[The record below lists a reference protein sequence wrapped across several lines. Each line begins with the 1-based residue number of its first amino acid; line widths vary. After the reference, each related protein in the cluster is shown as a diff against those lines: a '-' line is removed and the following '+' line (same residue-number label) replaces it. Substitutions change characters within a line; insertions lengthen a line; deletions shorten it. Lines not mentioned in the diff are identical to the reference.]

1 MKVWYRGAVHHAI
14 KGSDREA
21 MRKYGLKPVPYAT
34 GYCVRISPTNLVTVM
49 PDEWLLVSATLNLS
63 VTDTLPPLF
72 GELWFN
78 DHRQVSIVTCTEA
91 NMRFI
96 PGLKDIGEM
105 FVIST
110 KPLGGQWRFNAQTED
125 YINKIYVKETLS

>member
-1 MKVWYRGAVHHAI
+1 MKVIKGNTIFHAI

-21 MRKYGLKPVPYAT
+21 LRKYGLKPIPYAT
-34 GYCVRISPTNLVTVM
+34 GYCVRVSPTNLVTLM
-49 PDEWLLVSATLNLS
+49 PDEWLLISPTLNLS

-72 GELWFN
+72 GELYCN
-78 DHRQVSIVTCTEA
+78 AYRCVSIVTCTEA

-110 KPLGGQWRFNAQTED
+110 KPLGGQWSFNAQTED
-125 YINKIYVKETLS
+125 YINKTYVKETL